1 MSNIIKTDFHLDHEA
16 KSLAVSIFE
25 EFKDSNGGESFDAE
39 SFRDEMTERAWEYC
53 DASQHVIY
61 TARAIA
67 ICGNCNT
74 DDGESWLED
83 IYGKPF
89 ADCDTFG
96 EVCTRLAFA
105 ELHCRVI
112 AAMDDLIS
120 EWEPKEE
127 EEESQE

>member
-1 MSNIIKTDFHLDHEA
+1 MSNMIGTDFHLNKEA
-16 KSLAVSIFE
+16 ESIASEIFE

-39 SFRDEMTERAWEYC
+39 SFRDEMTERAWQDC
-53 DASQHVIY
+53 DSSQHVIY

-89 ADCDTFG
+89 DGCTTFA

-112 AAMDDLIS
+112 AALDDLIS

-127 EEESQE
+127 ESHK